1 MMETN
6 TPEGTDG
13 FPKAYIRLRTVLDAL
28 EMNSLY
34 YVLKPTKQDNKLR
47 IARAKEA
54 TALLEECYKQIHGL
68 IPKGELQSCP
78 PGYHDCDGM
87 CVPYNCPLI
96 SGV

>member
-6 TPEGTDG
+6 TEEGTDG

-34 YVLKPTKQDNKLR
+34 YVLKPTNQDNKLR
-47 IARAKEA
+47 IERAMYA
-54 TALLEECYKQIHGL
+54 TALLEKCYEEIHGL
-68 IPKGELQSCP
+68 IPKEELQSCP
-78 PGYHDCDGM
+78 HGYHDCDGM
-87 CVPYNCPLI
+87 CVPYDCPLI